1 MSETDVNSAARP
13 EFDQVIQD
21 IADYVLDLNT
31 GQPAVERS
39 KEAMETARYCW
50 MDTIG
55 CGLYALN
62 YPACTKLLG
71 PIVPGAELPGG
82 SRVPGTS
89 YELDPIRAAWN
100 IGATIRWLDFNDTWL
115 AAEWGHPSD
124 NLGAILALADYQS
137 RTGISSLSMKDV
149 IIAMIKAHEIQGV
162 IALENS
168 FNRVG
173 LDHVML
179 VRIASAAVS
188 AQMLGC
194 NREQTLNAISHAWLD
209 GSSLRTY
216 RHAPNT
222 GSRKSWAAG
231 DATSRGLFLAMLA
244 QRGEMGYPTAITA
257 PGWGFQDVLFRGNQ
271 LSFGQKFG
279 TYVME
284 NILFKISFPAEFHA
298 QTAVEA
304 ALTLHAEV
312 KDRLDEIERIEI
324 ETQESGNRIINKT
337 GPLDNP
343 ADRDHCLQY
352 MVAVP
357 LIFGRLT
364 AEDYEDSVAADPRI
378 DALRD
383 RMRCQ
388 ENERFTRE
396 YLEPDK
402 RAIGNSVQVF
412 FKDGTQTEK
421 VVVDYPVGH
430 HRRRTE
436 GIPLLK
442 EKFER
447 YLRGGIS
454 ETNAN
459 RILEICSDQ
468 ETFESTPVNEIM
480 SLLVVPCAP

>member
-1 MSETDVNSAARP
+1 MSKAAVLDASRP

-21 IADYVLDLNT
+21 IADYVLDYD
-31 GQPAVERS
+31 VSRS
-39 KEAMETARYCW
+39 AEAMETARYCW

-62 YPACTKLLG
+62 YPACTKMLG
-71 PIVPGAELPGG
+71 PVVPGAGMKGG
-82 SRVPGTS
+82 ARVPGMS
-89 YELDPIRAAWN
+89 YELDPVRAAWN
-100 IGATIRWLDFNDTWL
+100 IGAMVRWLDFNDTWL

-124 NLGAILALADYQS
+124 NLGAIQALADYQS
-137 RTGISSLSMKDV
+137 RQALARGGASLTMGDV
-149 IIAMIKAHEIQGV
+149 IRAMIRAHEVQGV

-179 VRIASAAVS
+179 VRIASAAVT
-188 AQMLGC
+188 AAMLGC
-194 NREQTLNAISHAWLD
+194 TREETLNAVSHAWLD

-231 DATSRGLFLAMLA
+231 DASSRGLFLALMA
-244 QRGEMGYPTAITA
+244 RRGEMGYPSAITA
-257 PGWGFQDVLFRGNQ
+257 PTWGFQDVSFRGNS
-271 LSFGQKFG
+271 LSFSQGYG

-304 ALTLHAEV
+304 ALRLHPEV
-312 KDRLDEIERIEI
+312 KDRVDDIDRILI
-324 ETQESGNRIINKT
+324 ETQESGDRIINKT
-337 GPLDNP
+337 GRLDNP
-343 ADRDHCLQY
+343 ADRDHCIQY

-364 AEDYEDSVAADPRI
+364 AEDYEDAVATDPRI
-378 DALRD
+378 DALRE
-383 RMRCQ
+383 RMEVV

-396 YLEPDK
+396 YLEADK
-402 RAIGNSVQVF
+402 RAIGNALQVF
-412 FKDGTQTEK
+412 FRDGTSTEK
-421 VVVDYPVGH
+421 VTIDYPVGH
-430 HRRRTE
+430 RRRRAE

-447 YLRGGIS
+447 YLRGRVS
-454 ETNAN
+454 PRNAE
-459 RILEICSDQ
+459 RVLAICADQ
-468 ETFESTPVNEIM
+468 QSFEQTPVDEMM
-480 SLLVVPCAP
+480 SLLVV